1 MKKSILP
8 LLLSLLFILAA
19 CSSERKA
26 QRSAIQTKEAA
37 VDKDPT
43 ADDVQVL
50 IQLYQEYRATY
61 PDDES
66 VNARY
71 CYREAGLHYR
81 MNQYEQAA
89 ELLRAALRNYPGAAV
104 SPQAAYML
112 GALYEEKLRQPEP
125 AITVFQAM
133 QEAFP
138 KDSLSAKALQRLPDD
153 IEPAE
158 DRLATLRQSIFSDS
172 TQRINYRRADAYLSS
187 AALYALLLPDAA
199 ASPNV
204 FYQAGEI
211 ARAVRNY
218 ELALRLYETL
228 HERYPK
234 HENAPKALFM
244 QAFTYDDNLKQIDKA
259 REAYERFLKQ
269 YPNDDFADDAQV
281 LLDNLGKK
289 DEEIIDNLTKKS
301 KSGTE

>member
-1 MKKSILP
+1 MKRSTFP

-26 QRSAIQTKEAA
+26 QRTAIQTKETV
-37 VDKDPT
+37 VDEDPT
-43 ADDVQVL
+43 ADEVQAL
-50 IQLYQEYRATY
+50 MQLYQEYRATY

-112 GALYEEKLRQPEP
+112 GTIYEEQLRQPEP
-125 AITVFQAM
+125 AFTVFQVM

-138 KDSLSAKALQRLPDD
+138 KDSLSSKALQRLPDGL
-153 IEPAE
+153 EPAE
-158 DRLATLRQSIFSDS
+158 DRLAKLQQSIFSDTAS
-172 TQRINYRRADAYLSS
+172 RIDYRKADAYLSS
-187 AALYALLLPDAA
+187 AELYALLHPEAETV
-199 ASPNV
+199 PNV
-204 FYQAGEI
+204 LYQAGEI

-218 ELALRLYETL
+218 ELA
-228 HERYPK
+228 
-234 HENAPKALFM
+234 
-244 QAFTYDDNLKQIDKA
+244 
-259 REAYERFLKQ
+259 
-269 YPNDDFADDAQV
+269 
-281 LLDNLGKK
+281 
-289 DEEIIDNLTKKS
+289 
-301 KSGTE
+301 